1 MNKKKILGLSVAM
14 AVSSFSNLSFA
25 DSTEDLIDAL
35 VTKGVLTED
44 EGALLSKGRKAEKKK
59 RGRLHL
65 RMGLS
70 CKALMAI
77 VA

>member
-1 MNKKKILGLSVAM
+1 MNKKKILGLSVAL

-44 EGALLSKGRKAEKKK
+44 EGALLLKGRKAEKKK
-59 RGRLHL
+59 
-65 RMGLS
+65 
-70 CKALMAI
+70 
-77 VA
+77 